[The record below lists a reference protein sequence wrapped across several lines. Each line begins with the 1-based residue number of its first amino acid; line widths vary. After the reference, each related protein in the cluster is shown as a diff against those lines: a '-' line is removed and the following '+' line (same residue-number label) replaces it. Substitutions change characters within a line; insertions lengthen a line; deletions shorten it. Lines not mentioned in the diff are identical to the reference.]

1 MLNLRKRHFSSALAG
16 TPVSLEDISRGHF
29 ARTSAPGSTPT
40 QTQLR
45 ALLLKSSKAKA
56 PGPGGIVNEVLV
68 AGSDSIVRELQRVFF
83 KVCLSK
89 FTAACDAWRV
99 AG

>member
-1 MLNLRKRHFSSALAG
+1 MGILHVLRRRVL
-16 TPVSLEDISRGHF
+16 PLR
-29 ARTSAPGSTPT
+29 RR
-40 QTQLR
+40 R

-68 AGSDSIVRELQRVFF
+68 AGSDSIVRELQRIFF